1 MNQTGQIIHF
11 SLGPFPPPNGGFNSG
26 QTCRGRSCFS
36 YPVKSSCV
44 NYTWGTRKWDSR
56 RQLVSAMSLVFSRIP
71 SGTEPVG
78 DHLSHINWGEKT
90 PPLLAV
96 LFPRRDPERV
106 PWEREPSRMRSSL
119 SMQPES
125 GATWAALTSPPW
137 CTVALNRDPR
147 WTFYPWNRFC
157 QNILTQ
163 QQEKKLRHVL

>member
-1 MNQTGQIIHF
+1 MVVLT
-11 SLGPFPPPNGGFNSG
+11 
-26 QTCRGRSCFS
+26 RGRPAGEGAAFPILLRVHVWTIPEGDKEMRFTAAVSVS
-36 YPVKSSCV
+36 YEF
-44 NYTWGTRKWDSR
+44 G
-56 RQLVSAMSLVFSRIP
+56 FSRIP
-71 SGTEPVG
+71 WGTEPVG

-90 PPLLAV
+90 PPLLAM

-106 PWEREPSRMRSSL
+106 PREREPSRMRSSL
-119 SMQPES
+119 SMPES

-137 CTVALNRDPR
+137 CTVALIRDPR